1 MTTRD
6 PRELRALAA
15 AADDVLGDSTAN
27 AVLAWAAAEFGRTL
41 AVTSSMGDA
50 VLPHLVSQHL
60 PGVDVLFIDTGY
72 HFADTIGT
80 RDRVN
85 WELDVRVVDVEPA
98 LTVER
103 QDACLGPRLFERD
116 PATCCRLRKIEPLR
130 RALAAYDAWVTG
142 IRRDETVQRADT
154 PIVAWDERNQ
164 VVKISPLAAWSQDDV
179 LDYAE
184 RHRVPINPLL
194 ADGYPSIGCA
204 PCTQPVAAGEDPR
217 AGRWVGFTKTECGLH
232 L

>member
-15 AADDVLGDSTAN
+15 AADDVLGDAAADT
-27 AVLAWAAAEFGRTL
+27 VLAWAVAEFGHSL
-41 AVTSSMGDA
+41 AVTSSMADA

-72 HFADTIGT
+72 HFAETIGT
-80 RDRVN
+80 RDRVA
-85 WELDVRVVDVEPA
+85 WELDVRVAEVQPIR
-98 LTVER
+98 TVER
-103 QDACLGPRLFERD
+103 QDAFLGPRLFERD

-142 IRRDETVQRADT
+142 VRRDETVHRAGT
-154 PIVAWDERNQ
+154 PLVAWDERNQ
-164 VVKISPLAAWSQDDV
+164 VVKISPLAAWSEDDV

-184 RHRVPINPLL
+184 RHDVPVNPLV
-194 ADGYPSIGCA
+194 AAGYPSIGCA
-204 PCTQPVAAGEDPR
+204 PCTRPVAAGEDPR
-217 AGRWVGFTKTECGLH
+217 AGRWAGAAKTECGLH
-232 L
+232 R